1 MNKNTCKLY
10 IRLSHFFFLQEEPN
24 MNHIPQSDMVTG
36 NSLHDTDR
44 GAQG

>member
-1 MNKNTCKLY
+1 MNKNTCKLN
-10 IRLSHFFFLQEEPN
+10 IKLSHFFFLQEEPN